1 MKKNLLYLLALV
13 CSLTFFAACSSDDDD
28 SDNKNNGNP
37 PEEEAAI
44 TAPDV
49 VGTYWGNLDI
59 SMIPDGSD
67 QEIVIGDG
75 IEKFI
80 SLSQVSNTEVKIELK
95 EFELFINQQILK
107 FGDIVVDKCEVKK
120 GEGVSTFT
128 GQQDLTFE
136 GNAAA
141 LGTCPVTVTGT
152 VEDGNA
158 DMTINVKVPTLQQ
171 TVKVTYSGVKQ
182 VAESGGN

>member
-28 SDNKNNGNP
+28 SDNKDNGNP
-37 PEEEAAI
+37 PEEEAVI

-80 SLSQVSNTEVKIELK
+80 TLSQVSNTEVKIELK
-95 EFELFINQQILK
+95 EFLK
-107 FGDIVVDKCEVKK
+107 SMQSESDI
-120 GEGVSTFT
+120 
-128 GQQDLTFE
+128 
-136 GNAAA
+136 
-141 LGTCPVTVTGT
+141 
-152 VEDGNA
+152 
-158 DMTINVKVPTLQQ
+158 
-171 TVKVTYSGVKQ
+171 
-182 VAESGGN
+182 